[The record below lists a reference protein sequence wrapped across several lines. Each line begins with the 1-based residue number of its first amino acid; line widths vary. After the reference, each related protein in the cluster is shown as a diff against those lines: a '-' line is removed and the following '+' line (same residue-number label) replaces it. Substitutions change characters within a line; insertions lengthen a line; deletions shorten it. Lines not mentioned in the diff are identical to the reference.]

1 MQPRNVVGRTNTQ
14 MKQMIEVQNIIV
26 LCMLAQS
33 FKICHNVYMP
43 CVIAQ
48 MYLPNTSEHQGFR
61 TRITCSRH
69 GGGYFCHANVKKY
82 LSYCQTTYRP
92 DLSPH
97 PSDFPS
103 RTSDLRFRASDF
115 IIWDLFQTSYF
126 RPWTSDFSQLL
137 DLSPQPTPPS
147 NCGSRRNTLFSQWSR
162 TSELSPW
169 TSIFAKSVLVP
180 PLSDCPHM

>member
-48 MYLPNTSEHQGFR
+48 MYLPNTREHQGFR

-69 GGGYFCHANVKKY
+69 AGGYFCHANVKKY
-82 LSYCQTTYRP
+82 LSYGQNYLPPRP
-92 DLSPH
+92 QPSPLR
-97 PSDFPS
+97 FPK
-103 RTSDLRFRASDF
+103 SDLRSPISSFGFHILGLVSDLLFPTLDIRLQSASG
-115 IIWDLFQTSYF
+115 
-126 RPWTSDFSQLL
+126 
-137 DLSPQPTPPS
+137 PQPSADPAFQLRLPQKHIVFTVESDLGTQPMDFDICQIRPNS
-147 NCGSRRNTLFSQWSR
+147 T
-162 TSELSPW
+162 
-169 TSIFAKSVLVP
+169 AK
-180 PLSDCPHM
+180 